1 MNWHSASEF
10 FDMGGYGLYVWGS
23 YFVTALLMATEPWL
37 VTRRKRRAMTD
48 AIESSQQES
57 RS

>member
-23 YFVTALLMATEPWL
+23 YLVTALVMAAEPWL
-37 VTRRKRRAMTD
+37 VSRRKRRA
-48 AIESSQQES
+48 AAHAAESSEQEV

>member
-23 YFVTALLMATEPWL
+23 YLVTALLMATEPWL
-37 VTRRKRRAMTD
+37 VTRRKRRAMVD

>member
-23 YFVTALLMATEPWL
+23 YGMALLCIL
-37 VTRRKRRAMTD
+37 
-48 AIESSQQES
+48 IEIVSV
-57 RS
+57 RSKE

>member
-23 YFVTALLMATEPWL
+23 YGVTLLVMLVEPWL
-37 VTRRKRRAMTD
+37 VARRRERALAQAVEASEQDTH
-48 AIESSQQES
+48 S
-57 RS
+57 